1 MEEQEYECDACEE
14 VYNSMSYLAEVEVGS
29 GDLEGVSWACRHRR
43 ECREAVITQ
52 AEEDRVAKEIRG
64 RLLKDREDREA
75 LLPGGALAV
84 RYTIDTPVESNK
96 FEKLREDVEKLN
108 AASPLDT
115 PRDAEKIVAQLRD
128 ILAAMPDR
136 HPQYHRR
143 MREGHGKI

>member
-75 LLPGGALAV
+75 HAASLLEDQEAA
-84 RYTIDTPVESNK
+84 REK